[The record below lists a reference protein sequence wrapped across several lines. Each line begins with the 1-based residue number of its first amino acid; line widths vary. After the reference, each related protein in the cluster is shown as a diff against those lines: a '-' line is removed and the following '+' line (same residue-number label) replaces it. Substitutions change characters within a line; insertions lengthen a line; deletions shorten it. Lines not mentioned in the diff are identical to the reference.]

1 GALIV
6 RRAAAVLSVIL
17 VGAPIAIAQSTA
29 VAGLGAAALVL
40 CGFGILIAPPAL
52 VGGIVLALGE
62 YTLALA
68 LAGGPPRL
76 VGAALLGVVLLLL
89 LETADFGRRAHRATI
104 GPGLVA
110 AQMRAGAAAA
120 ALPGIGGPAAVLGGV
135 GARAACAGAGVASA
149 RVRLPW
155 APAIA
160 AIGVAITLVTVALA
174 LSARRLPRA

>member
-1 GALIV
+1 V
-6 RRAAAVLSVIL
+6 RRAAAILSVVL
-17 VGAPIAIAQSTA
+17 VGAPIAITPSTA
-29 VAGLGAAALVL
+29 VAGLGAAALVS
-40 CGFGILIAPPAL
+40 CGLGILIAPPLL

-62 YTLALA
+62 YTLALS

-76 VGAALLGVVLLLL
+76 AGAVLVGVVLVLL

-104 GPGLVA
+104 GPRLMA
-110 AQMRAGAAAA
+110 AQMRAWAAAA
-120 ALPGIGGPAAVLGGV
+120 ALTGIGALAAS
-135 GARAACAGAGVASA
+135 AGASVASA
-149 RVRLPW
+149 TVRLPW

>member
-1 GALIV
+1 V

-110 AQMRAGAAAA
+110 AQMRACAAAA
-120 ALPGIGGPAAVLGGV
+120 ALTGIGAL
-135 GARAACAGAGVASA
+135 AACAGASVASA
-149 RVRLPW
+149 TVRLPW

>member
-1 GALIV
+1 M
-6 RRAAAVLSVIL
+6 RRAAAILSVIL
-17 VGAPIAIAQSTA
+17 VGAPIAIAPSTA

-40 CGFGILIAPPAL
+40 CGLGILIAPPAL

-76 VGAALLGVVLLLL
+76 AGAALLGVVLLLL

-110 AQMRAGAAAA
+110 AQMRAWATAA
-120 ALPGIGGPAAVLGGV
+120 ALTGIGALAAS
-135 GARAACAGAGVASA
+135 AGASVASA
-149 RVRLPW
+149 TVRLPW